1 MRALRFEQTGSL
13 DQLHLSDLEMPRA
26 GPGEIVV
33 EVHAASVNRSDL
45 KNVLGRLPQTSVPRT
60 AGRDFA
66 GIVVDGPLHLRGIEV
81 FGLGGGLG
89 FWRDGTHAE
98 RVLLPQDGI
107 VRKPAGLSMSS
118 AASMC
123 LSYVTAYYSLLEIG
137 GLSKGVA
144 VLVTGVNG
152 SVGSAAAA
160 IAAHR
165 RAKVIGIARHRPE
178 TGFLHRF
185 ISLED
190 PDWPKLVRDATGS
203 NGVALA
209 LDTIGGPIF
218 GKVTQTLAH
227 RGRLVAI
234 ASTETPTV
242 SFDLVEFYHREA
254 SIRGADTLSLS
265 IQACAAML
273 RELVPQFADGTF
285 PPPPIEEFPLDDAKE
300 VYRRL
305 ERSELRSKPILVPNG
320 HMSRV

>member
-26 GPGEIVV
+26 GAGEIVV
-33 EVHAASVNRSDL
+33 EVHAACVNPSDL

-66 GIVVDGPLHLRGIEV
+66 GIVVDGPAHLRGVEV
-81 FGLGGGLG
+81 FGVGGGLG

-98 RVLLPQDGI
+98 RVVLPQDGI
-107 VRKPAGLSMSS
+107 VRKPARLSMSC

-137 GLSKGVA
+137 GLSKGTA

-165 RAKVIGIARHRPE
+165 KAKVIGIARHRPPN
-178 TGFLHRF
+178 GFLHRF

-190 PDWPKLVRDATGS
+190 PDWPRLVRDATGAD
-203 NGVALA
+203 GVALA
-209 LDTIGGPIF
+209 LDTIGAPIF
-218 GKVTQTLAH
+218 GGVTQTLAH
-227 RGRLVAI
+227 RGRVVAI
-234 ASTETPTV
+234 ASTETPMV
-242 SFDLVEFYHREA
+242 SFDLVAFYHREA

-273 RELVPQFADGTF
+273 RELLPQFADGTF
-285 PPPPIEEFPLDDAKE
+285 PPPPIEEFPLEQAKE
-300 VYRRL
+300 VYTRL
-305 ERSELRSKPILVPNG
+305 DRDELSGKPILVPNG
-320 HMSRV
+320 FGSQL